1 MKLDKLTDVQSD
13 LLKTKQE
20 LLESTGLYA
29 KQKFREHGLI
39 RREPCL
45 WCVTPPEQITA
56 ELLLHVLETY
66 KVNLEF
72 EGFHCGA
79 HRQLMHEL
87 VGPQVP
93 LWSCCKELAEAETTT
108 ESHQQSDAE

>member
-1 MKLDKLTDVQSD
+1 MEQDWTQSVFTRLWEFIVKLDKLTDVQSD

-45 WCVTPPEQITA
+45 IRREPCLWCVTPPEQITA
-56 ELLLHVLETY
+56 ELLL
-66 KVNLEF
+66 
-72 EGFHCGA
+72 
-79 HRQLMHEL
+79 
-87 VGPQVP
+87 
-93 LWSCCKELAEAETTT
+93 
-108 ESHQQSDAE
+108 